1 MEGKVDAAYRRRVDN
16 ILRDASQVDRYV
28 GELARPVELPPDICV
43 KISGLTKEF
52 NMGDRSIAAIAGLDL
67 EVKDGEFLCIVGP
80 SGCGKTTLIRTIAG
94 LERQTSGTIWVK
106 QPANGR
112 PLTAMV
118 FQTDSIFPW
127 MTVEDNVGYGLRMQG
142 VKKAQRDAKVQSL
155 LRVTGLEKFGK
166 SYPQQLSGG
175 MRQRVNVA
183 RAFAADP
190 EILLMD
196 EPFGLLDEQNRMIL
210 QRELMEIWRGSR
222 KTTLFITHSVDEAIL
237 LGDRILVMTAHPG
250 RVKEIIDI
258 DIPRPRDLI
267 ALRGDPK
274 FISLYKQ
281 VWELLSEEV
290 LRSRAQEVPRS

>member
-1 MEGKVDAAYRRRVDN
+1 MEGKVDAVLKRRTDAGMDRV
-16 ILRDASQVDRYV
+16 AV
-28 GELARPVELPPDICV
+28 GERSAVGWSRSPALPPGVSV

-52 NMGDRSIAAIAGLDL
+52 DMGDRSVVAIDRLDL
-67 EVKDGEFLCIVGP
+67 AVRDGEFLCIVGP

-94 LERQTSGTIWVK
+94 LETQTNGTIWMK
-106 QPANGR
+106 PPANRR

-118 FQTDSIFPW
+118 FQTDSVFPW
-127 MTVEDNVGYGLRMQG
+127 MTVEDNVGYGLKMQG
-142 VKKAQRDAKVQSL
+142 VSKSDRDAKVQSL

-166 SYPQQLSGG
+166 SYPHQLSGG

-210 QRELMEIWRGSR
+210 QKELMDIWRESR

-267 ALRGDPK
+267 TLRGDAR

-281 VWELLSEEV
+281 VWALLSEEV
-290 LRSRAQEVPRS
+290 LRSRAQETPHS

>member
-1 MEGKVDAAYRRRVDN
+1 MEGKVDAAFRST
-16 ILRDASQVDRYV
+16 IASAVQ
-28 GELARPVELPPDICV
+28 GAAAFLPDGIAV
-43 KISGLTKEF
+43 RIAGLTKEF
-52 NMGDRSIAAIAGLDL
+52 AIGDESVVAVLDL
-67 EVKDGEFLCIVGP
+67 DLSVRDGEFLCIVGP
-80 SGCGKTTLIRTIAG
+80 SGCGKTTLIRTVAG
-94 LERQTSGTIWVK
+94 LETQTAGTIWVK
-106 QPANGR
+106 PPLNGR

-142 VKKAQRDAKVQSL
+142 VAKPEREAKVKSL
-155 LRVTGLEKFGK
+155 LRLTGLEKFAK
-166 SYPQQLSGG
+166 SYPHQLSGG

-210 QRELMEIWRGSR
+210 QRELMEIWKGSQ

-237 LGDRILVMTAHPG
+237 LGDRILVMTAQPG
-250 RVKEIIDI
+250 RIKEIIDI

-267 ALRGDPK
+267 TLRGDSR
-274 FISLYKQ
+274 FIALYKQ
-281 VWELLSEEV
+281 VWSLLSDEV
-290 LRSRAQEVPRS
+290 LRSRAREAPRP

>member
-1 MEGKVDAAYRRRVDN
+1 MEGKIEGIAVR
-16 ILRDASQVDRYV
+16 I
-28 GELARPVELPPDICV
+28 E
-43 KISGLTKEF
+43 GLTKLF
-52 NMGDRSIAAIAGLDL
+52 GMNGKQITAIEDVELS
-67 EVKDGEFLCIVGP
+67 VIDGEFLCIVGP
-80 SGCGKTTLIRTIAG
+80 SGCGKTTLIRIIAG
-94 LERQTSGTIWVK
+94 LENQTQGTIWIK
-106 QPANGR
+106 APREGK

-127 MTVEDNVGYGLRMQG
+127 MTVEDNVGYGLRVQG
-142 VKKAQRDAKVQSL
+142 VPKEQRREKVREL
-155 LRVTGLEKFGK
+155 LNMTGLVKFAR
-166 SYPQQLSGG
+166 SYPHQLSGG

-210 QRELMEIWRGSR
+210 QKELMSIWQNSK

-250 RVKEIIDI
+250 KIKKIIDV

-267 ALRGDPK
+267 TLRSAPE
-274 FISLYKQ
+274 FMSLYRE
-281 VWELLSEEV
+281 VWNLLSEEV
-290 LRSRAQEVPRS
+290 LHPRNNQFPRSV

>member
-1 MEGKVDAAYRRRVDN
+1 MEGKVDVTYRHRVDEVLKGSARDERCAVGV
-16 ILRDASQVDRYV
+16 LRAP
-28 GELARPVELPPDICV
+28 ALPPGVSVRIE
-43 KISGLTKEF
+43 GLTKEF
-52 NMGDRSIAAIAGLDL
+52 NMENRSVVAVDRLDL
-67 EVKDGEFLCIVGP
+67 AVRDGEFLCIVGP

-94 LERQTSGTIWVK
+94 LEIQTAGTIWVK
-106 QPANGR
+106 PPANGR

-118 FQTDSIFPW
+118 FQTDSVFPW
-127 MTVEDNVGYGLRMQG
+127 LTVEDNVGYGLKMQG
-142 VKKAQRDAKVQSL
+142 VKKARRDAKVRSL
-155 LRVTGLEKFGK
+155 LKVTGLEKFGK
-166 SYPQQLSGG
+166 TYPHRLSGG

-196 EPFGLLDEQNRMIL
+196 EPFGLLDEQNRVIL
-210 QRELMEIWRGSR
+210 QKELMDIWRGSR

-267 ALRGDPK
+267 TLRGDPQ
-274 FISLYKQ
+274 FIALYKQ

-290 LRSRAQEVPRS
+290 LRSRREEIPRS

>member
-1 MEGKVDAAYRRRVDN
+1 MKDVPQD
-16 ILRDASQVDRYV
+16 QRYV
-28 GELARPVELPPDICV
+28 GDLSRSAELRPDVCV

-52 NMGDRSIAAIAGLDL
+52 HMGDRSIAAIDGLDL

-94 LERQTSGTIWVK
+94 LETQTSGTIWVK
-106 QPANGR
+106 KPAGGR

-142 VKKAQRDAKVQSL
+142 VKKSQRDAKVESL
-155 LRVTGLEKFGK
+155 LKITGLEKFGK
-166 SYPQQLSGG
+166 SYPHQLSGG

-267 ALRGDPK
+267 ALRGDQK

-290 LRSRAQEVPRS
+290 LRSRTQGVLRP

>member
-1 MEGKVDAAYRRRVDN
+1 
-16 ILRDASQVDRYV
+16 
-28 GELARPVELPPDICV
+28 
-43 KISGLTKEF
+43 
-52 NMGDRSIAAIAGLDL
+52 MGDRSIEAIGGLDL
-67 EVKDGEFLCIVGP
+67 EVRDGEFLCIVGP

-94 LERQTSGTIWVK
+94 LETQTTGTIWVK
-106 QPANGR
+106 PPANGR
-112 PLTAMV
+112 PPTAMV

-142 VKKAQRDAKVQSL
+142 VRKSQRDGIVRSL
-155 LRVTGLEKFGK
+155 LRITGLEKFGK
-166 SYPQQLSGG
+166 SYPHQLSGG

-210 QRELMEIWRGSR
+210 QRELMDIWRGSR

-267 ALRGDPK
+267 ALRGEPV

-290 LRSRAQEVPRS
+290 LRSRAQEVPSL

>member
-1 MEGKVDAAYRRRVDN
+1 MEGKVDAAIRRRPYGAFTDV
-16 ILRDASQVDRYV
+16 SQDERYAKD
-28 GELARPVELPPDICV
+28 LSRPAELPPGVCV
-43 KISGLTKEF
+43 KIAGLTKEF
-52 NMGDRSIAAIAGLDL
+52 KMGDRTITAIAGLDL
-67 EVKDGEFLCIVGP
+67 EVRDGEFLCIVGP

-94 LERQTSGTIWVK
+94 LETQTSGTIWVK
-106 QPANGR
+106 QPSNGR

-127 MTVEDNVGYGLRMQG
+127 MTVEDNVAYGLKMQG
-142 VKKAQRDAKVQSL
+142 VPRERRDAVVRSL
-155 LRVTGLEKFGK
+155 LKVTGLERFGE
-166 SYPQQLSGG
+166 SYPHQLSGG

-210 QRELMEIWRGSR
+210 QRELMEIWRERR

-250 RVKEIIDI
+250 RVKEIIEI

-267 ALRGDPK
+267 SLRGDPT
-274 FISLYKQ
+274 FISLYKR

-290 LRSRAQEVPRS
+290 LRSRAQEAARR